1 MSGLLHLENT
11 SASAYAAR
19 LPLSV
24 RAPMELDNDTA
35 LALLKRVA
43 KKDQQAYG
51 TLHRSVAQRV
61 FAFAMSQLKD
71 ADRAEEVVVDALH
84 EVWRFPER
92 FNGASRFSTWV
103 LGIARNKIL
112 NVFRSKRDSEV
123 ELSEELE
130 DKLVSEYDEGF
141 DDIALTQRSAGVR
154 SCMDKLS
161 DEHRAC
167 MHLAF
172 YENLGLADI
181 AVVQSCPENT
191 IKTRLFHAR
200 QKIKNCLRLMLEGE
214 GHSVRLEQ
222 HHA

>member
-1 MSGLLHLENT
+1 MSGMLQLENQGHST
-11 SASAYAAR
+11 YAAR
-19 LPLSV
+19 LPLSIQS
-24 RAPMELDNDTA
+24 RMELDNDTA
-35 LALLKRVA
+35 LALLKRVM
-43 KKDQQAYG
+43 KKDQQAYA

-92 FNGASRFSTWV
+92 FNGTSRFSTWV

-112 NVFRSKRDSEV
+112 NVFRAKRDSEV

-141 DDIALTQRSAGVR
+141 DDIARFQRTAGVR
-154 SCMDKLS
+154 NCMDKLS

-172 YENLGLADI
+172 YENMGLADI
-181 AVVQSCPENT
+181 ALVQSVPENT

-200 QKIKNCLRLMLEGE
+200 QKIKNCLRLLLEGE
-214 GHSVRLEQ
+214 GQRVSMEQ